1 MLFRGIKVAI
11 PNLIAQSSR
20 GVYVNTECGKRL
32 LDFTSGIGVT
42 NLGHS
47 HPVVVEAMKSAC
59 EKVVHSQMSIM
70 KHRQM
75 MTLMENLSGL
85 EISKKAKFDSF
96 YLWTS
101 GTESVEGAC
110 KLARQITGRPNIIA
124 MTGGYHGRT
133 YLSMAL
139 TSSGTKYK
147 SGFGPLPSGVF
158 YAPFPSCPLPKSQ
171 GESKLSINDNYWGYT
186 SKTEMDLRTKYC
198 LSELEKMFQTNT
210 SPKDTAAI
218 VIEPIQGESGY
229 HPAPPGFL
237 SGLRQICD
245 KHEILL
251 ICDEVQS
258 GFGRSG
264 SMFVSEW
271 MDGGI
276 TPDIMTMAKGIANGL
291 PLSVVATRRELSDKQ
306 EPGTMGGTF
315 GGNAVACAAA
325 NAVFEV
331 FRTEKILEN
340 TMEREKQ
347 IRAFF
352 HQNIFPG
359 IKEIRGRGLMLG
371 VELHNKEK
379 ANKIV
384 DDCLSEGLMLLTSGP
399 NNTIRLIPALNISK
413 EDLALGL
420 NIIGGA
426 LSR

>member
-47 HPVVVEAMKSAC
+47 HPVVVEAMKTAC
-59 EKVVHSQMSIM
+59 ETVVHSQMSIM
-70 KHRQM
+70 KHRPM
-75 MTLMENLSGL
+75 MTLMENLTNM
-85 EISKKAKFDSF
+85 EISKKAKFNSF

-101 GTESVEGAC
+101 GTEAVEGAC
-110 KLARQITGRPNIIA
+110 KLARQVTGRPNIIA

-139 TSSGTKYK
+139 TSSGAKYK

-158 YAPFPSCPLPKSQ
+158 YATFPTSYVVANNQ
-171 GESKLSINDNYWGYT
+171 LSINDNYWGYT
-186 SKTEMDLRTKYC
+186 NKTEMDVRTKYC

-210 SPKDTAAI
+210 SPKDTAAVI
-218 VIEPIQGESGY
+218 IEPIQGESGY

-245 KHEILL
+245 KHGILL

-258 GFGRSG
+258 GFGRTG
-264 SMFVSEW
+264 TMFVSEW
-271 MDGGI
+271 MDGGVK
-276 TPDIMTMAKGIANGL
+276 PDIMTMAKGIANGL

-331 FRTEKILEN
+331 FQSEKILEN

-371 VELHNKEK
+371 VELHDKEK
-379 ANKIV
+379 ANNII
-384 DDCLSEGLMLLTSGP
+384 DYCLSEGLMLLTSGP
-399 NNTIRLIPALNISK
+399 NNTIRLIPALNINK
-413 EDLALGL
+413 EELASGL
-420 NIIGGA
+420 NIIGDA
-426 LSR
+426 FSRV